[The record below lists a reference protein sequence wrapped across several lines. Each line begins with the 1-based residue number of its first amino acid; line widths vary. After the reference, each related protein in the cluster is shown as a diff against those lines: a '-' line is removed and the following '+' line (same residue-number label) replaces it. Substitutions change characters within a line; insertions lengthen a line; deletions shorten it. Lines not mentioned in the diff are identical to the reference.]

1 MEEEMTQ
8 LRQNKPIAI
17 EENTAAGT
25 LVAPDLNSKAQQPT
39 NATTEKQSLR
49 RQ

>member
-17 EENTAAGT
+17 EENTTAGT
-25 LVAPDLNSKAQQPT
+25 QVAPDLNSKAQQSA
-39 NATTEKQSLR
+39 NATTEKQ
-49 RQ
+49 